1 MREAKALEQLRVL
14 PDGAAL
20 TREETAAR
28 LSMFAAML
36 DAFPRPRSQ
45 EAETTLEV
53 FLELTSDIPLLWLVA
68 ACRRLMLSTTFLP
81 TIAEIRNRAALEIL
95 RSWRTQIGKDPDRSD
110 SGKPVTI
117 TDGTIDHWIDRG
129 RKLEGLPEIPARTS
143 AIVPLPEGWRERIE
157 KLGSRAELQMLP
169 GRVRDDA

>member
-1 MREAKALEQLRVL
+1 MREAKELEQLRVL

-20 TREETAAR
+20 PPEETTAR

-36 DAFPRPRSQ
+36 DAFPRPRTQ

-53 FLELTSDIPLLWLVA
+53 YLELTSDIPLLWLVA
-68 ACRRLMLSTTFLP
+68 ACKRLMLLTTFLP

-95 RSWRTQIGKDPDRSD
+95 RSWRTQVGKDPDRSD
-110 SGKPVTI
+110 LGKAVSIPEEHL
-117 TDGTIDHWIDRG
+117 DHWIDRG
-129 RKLEGLPEIPARTS
+129 RKLEGLPEIPGRTS

-157 KLGSRAELQMLP
+157 KLGSRAELRMLP
-169 GRVRDDA
+169 GRARDDA